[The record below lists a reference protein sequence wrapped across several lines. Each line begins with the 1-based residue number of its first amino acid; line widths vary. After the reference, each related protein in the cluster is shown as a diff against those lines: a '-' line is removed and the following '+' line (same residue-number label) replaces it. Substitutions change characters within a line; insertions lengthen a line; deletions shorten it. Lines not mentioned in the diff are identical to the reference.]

1 MPSRVGRSAS
11 GLVGVGGKCRYREG
25 PRPRGGVAT
34 IVVVEDEPMIRQLV
48 AAVLTAQG
56 HRVMAL
62 PDGSGLAAA
71 VAAARPDLVLLDLQL
86 PGADGFALLAALRN
100 AKGDPPLRVVALS
113 ASSADADRARIRAAG
128 FDGYIAKPIDLK
140 SFGRE
145 VSAYLG

>member
-1 MPSRVGRSAS
+1 
-11 GLVGVGGKCRYREG
+11 
-25 PRPRGGVAT
+25 VAT

-56 HRVMAL
+56 HRVTAL
-62 PDGSGLAAA
+62 PDGSALAAA

-113 ASSADADRARIRAAG
+113 ASSAAADRERIRAAG

-140 SFGRE
+140 TFSRD
-145 VSAYLG
+145 VRAYLG